1 MRMEVQPGALTDAGT
16 RQSEI
21 AGQLTELSG
30 RLTTA
35 AGAASA
41 AGDPAVEEAMTGA
54 VQSWQASLA
63 MVSHS
68 VGAIGSNL
76 DSASI
81 AYLTVDEDAIPA
93 G

>member
-1 MRMEVQPGALTDAGT
+1 MRMEVQPGSLTAAGS
-16 RQSEI
+16 RQSDI
-21 AGQLTELSG
+21 ATTLTELSG

-41 AGDPAVEEAMTGA
+41 AGEPALEEAITGA

-63 MVSHS
+63 MAAHS
-68 VGAIGSNL
+68 VGGLASNL
-76 DSASI
+76 NSASI

>member
-1 MRMEVQPGALTDAGT
+1 MRMEVQPGALTDAGS
-16 RQSEI
+16 RQSDI
-21 AGQLTELSG
+21 AATLTELSG

-35 AGAASA
+35 ADAASA
-41 AGDPAVEEAMTGA
+41 AGDPALEEAMSGA

-63 MVSHS
+63 MAAHS

-76 DSASI
+76 NSASI
-81 AYLTVDEDAIPA
+81 AYLTVDEHAIPA

>member
-1 MRMEVQPGALTDAGT
+1 MRMEVQTGALTDAGS
-16 RQSEI
+16 RQTAI

-30 RLTTA
+30 RLTAA
-35 AGAASA
+35 AGNASA

-63 MVSHS
+63 MASHS
-68 VGAIGSNL
+68 VGNIGGNL
-76 DSASI
+76 NSASI
-81 AYLTVDEDAIPA
+81 AYLTVDESSIPA